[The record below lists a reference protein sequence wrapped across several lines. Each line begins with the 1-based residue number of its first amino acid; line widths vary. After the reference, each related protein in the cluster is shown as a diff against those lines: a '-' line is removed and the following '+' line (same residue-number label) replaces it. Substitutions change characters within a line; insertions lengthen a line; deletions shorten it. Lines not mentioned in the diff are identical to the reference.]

1 MSRVKLIVLGVAD
14 ELDRQARNKAAREA
28 NNLNRLQELLSEDLN
43 RGSTLG
49 GSRNQ
54 KRAAI
59 KPQRRDEQIKDLW
72 TRVSAFIASLRF
84 KVRARNLRSLT
95 KRCWMVLRMDTG
107 FQGREGKGRARE
119 RKLDHG
125 VALTS
130 PRVQRMPPD
139 RCFRKTGSE

>member
-14 ELDRQARNKAAREA
+14 KLDRHARKKAVREA
-28 NNLNRLQELLSEDLN
+28 NKLNGLQELFSEEVN
-43 RGSTLG
+43 RRSTFG

-95 KRCWMVLRMDTG
+95 KRCWMVLRRDTG
-107 FQGREGKGRARE
+107 FQGREGKGRGRE
-119 RKLDHG
+119 KNSIMEWL
-125 VALTS
+125 
-130 PRVQRMPPD
+130 
-139 RCFRKTGSE
+139 